1 MAESDTTT
9 ISTPKQTATA
19 GKTQSMPPSGVFQF
33 AQAAVSA
40 QVGRVSEILNGTADS
55 IDELLGG
62 SNSPL
67 PESAKGYVTST
78 SGKLRE
84 LADRATEEEASKLLR
99 NLQQAASS
107 HPAATMS
114 LGAALGAALGLA
126 LAKLGGPSLSGV
138 SSAKRPAR
146 K

>member
-1 MAESDTTT
+1 MAESDTAT
-9 ISTPKQTATA
+9 ISTPKPGATT
-19 GKTQSMPPSGVFQF
+19 GKTQSMRPSGVFQL
-33 AQAAVSA
+33 AQTAVNA

-67 PESAKGYVTST
+67 PDSAKGYVTST
-78 SGKLRE
+78 SSKLRE
-84 LADRATEEEASKLLR
+84 LAGRATEEEASKLLR

-107 HPAATMS
+107 HPAATMG

-126 LAKLGGPSLSGV
+126 LVKLGGPSQSRA
-138 SSAKRPAR
+138 SSAKTSPA

>member
-1 MAESDTTT
+1 MAEPETATTA
-9 ISTPKQTATA
+9 TPKQSAAA
-19 GKTQSMPPSGVFQF
+19 GKTQSMPPSGVFRF
-33 AQAAVSA
+33 AQTAVNA

-55 IDELLGG
+55 IDDLLGG

-67 PESAKGYVTST
+67 PDSAKGYVTST

-99 NLQQAASS
+99 NLQQAASN
-107 HPAATMS
+107 HPAATMG

-126 LAKLGGPSLSGV
+126 LAKLGGPSQPKI
-138 SSAKRPAR
+138 SSATASSK